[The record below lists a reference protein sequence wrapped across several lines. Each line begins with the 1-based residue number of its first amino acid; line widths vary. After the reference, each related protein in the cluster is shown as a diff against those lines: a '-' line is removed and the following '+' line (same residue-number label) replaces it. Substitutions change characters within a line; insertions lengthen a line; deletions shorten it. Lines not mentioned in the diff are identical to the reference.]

1 VDGLYALSVAAS
13 VAQFIEFGCTLIGKS
28 KEIYHSKQG
37 ALLQQVEIE
46 DATRRLVELSKR
58 INISMHPQSNPGPSM
73 EIDEMENQALV
84 VICQGCL
91 SVSKLLLSKLDTLK
105 VAEGQKHRGF
115 KSFRQALK
123 SV

>member
-1 VDGLYALSVAAS
+1 VAAS

-28 KEIYHSKQG
+28 KEIYHPKQG

-46 DATRRLVELSKR
+46 DATKRLVELSKR
-58 INISMHPQSNPGPSM
+58 INISMHPQSNPDPSM
-73 EIDEMENQALV
+73 EMDEMENQALV